1 MIAVIMDLIFRFIAG
16 GLIVSLFA
24 VIGDV
29 MKPRTFAGLF
39 GAAPSVALATLSL
52 TMWTEGKFYAAVEAG
67 SMIFGAIALCVYAF
81 VVIHLITTHKLHA
94 TSATLCAIPAWL
106 ICSLGAWL
114 LVLR

>member
-1 MIAVIMDLIFRFIAG
+1 MIAFILDLIFRFIVG

-39 GAAPSVALATLSL
+39 AAAPSVALATLSL

-81 VVIHLITTHKLHA
+81 VVIHLITNHKLHA
-94 TSATLCAIPAWL
+94 ASATFCAIPAWL
-106 ICSLGAWL
+106 ICSLGAWF